1 MIRILHDLFLDLGLH
16 RLRLRHWLG
25 FWWLRSLLFLV
36 AAVAESVLDLLHDLI
51 GLLVKRF
58 RSRWLG
64 SSLSA
69 TLDNILNLTNRT
81 ANESLYA

>member
-1 MIRILHDLFLDLGLH
+1 MIRILYDLFLDLGLH

-25 FWWLRSLLFLV
+25 FWLRSLLFLV

-51 GLLVKRF
+51 GLLVKCF
-58 RSRWLG
+58 RSRWLS

>member
-1 MIRILHDLFLDLGLH
+1 MIRILYYLFLDLGLH
-16 RLRLRHWLG
+16 RSRLRHWLG
-25 FWWLRSLLFLV
+25 LWLRSLLFLV

-69 TLDNILNLTNRT
+69 TLHNILNLTNRT
-81 ANESLYA
+81 VNESLYA

>member
-36 AAVAESVLDLLHDLI
+36 AAVAESVLDLLYNFI
-51 GLLVKRF
+51 SLLVKIR
-58 RSRWLG
+58 RSGKLCA
-64 SSLSA
+64 SLSA
-69 TLDNILNLTNRT
+69 TLNNILYLTNRT
-81 ANESLYA
+81 IDKGFKA